1 MSVNKVILLGHLGK
15 DPDVRYLEGGTA
27 VGQFSLA
34 TTKRAQTLPNGT
46 QVPERTEWHNIVV
59 WRGIAEN
66 AKKYLHKG
74 DKVYLEGEIR
84 SRSYDD
90 KNGVK
95 HTIVEIFA
103 DSMEMLSTKSAQQ
116 AQQPQPP
123 IDFSDE
129 LPS

>member
-59 WRGIAEN
+59 WRGMAEN

-74 DKVYLEGEIR
+74 DKIYIEGELR
-84 SRSYDD
+84 SRSFDD
-90 KNGVK
+90 KNGIR
-95 HTIVEIFA
+95 HTVVEIFA
-103 DSMEMLSTKSAQQ
+103 DNMEMLSVKQQ
-116 AQQPQPP
+116 VQQTQAPVS
-123 IDFSDE
+123 FEDE
-129 LPS
+129 LPC

>member
-1 MSVNKVILLGHLGK
+1 MSVNKVILLGYLGK

-59 WRGIAEN
+59 WRGIAET

-74 DKVYLEGEIR
+74 DKVYIEGEIR

-103 DSMEMLSTKSAQQ
+103 DSMEMLSVK
-116 AQQPQPP
+116 QQPATT
-123 IDFSDE
+123 DD
-129 LPS
+129 LPC

>member
-34 TTKRAQTLPNGT
+34 TTKRAQTLSNGT

-59 WRGIAEN
+59 WRGIAET

-74 DKVYLEGEIR
+74 DKVYIEGEIR
-84 SRSYDD
+84 SRFYDD
-90 KNGVK
+90 KNGVR

-103 DSMEMLSTKSAQQ
+103 DSMEMLSVK
-116 AQQPQPP
+116 QQPQQPDSP
-123 IDFSDE
+123 VKFDDD
-129 LPS
+129 LPC

>member
-59 WRGIAEN
+59 WRGMAET

-90 KNGVK
+90 KNGIR
-95 HTIVEIFA
+95 HTVVEIFA
-103 DSMEMLSTKSAQQ
+103 DNMEMLSVKQQ
-116 AQQPQPP
+116 VQQTQAPVS
-123 IDFSDE
+123 FEDE